1 MCPLSFTLHHIT
13 WFPEY
18 YAQTPWFAR
27 TATWEIAENTA
38 YTQRFLLS
46 DSGVFR
52 VLGFRVLGFWGF
64 GVLGFRVRRL
74 VNAKTLALRRF
85 LSMSKDNIWTPF
97 LSCGQTI
104 GSCRDISPIN
114 PKAIWAVSKTPT
126 GWLRVHNTRTHYIW
140 GIIIRKLGSTC

>member
-1 MCPLSFTLHHIT
+1 MTKIHLLYIPRKKGLVLRCCHHRKCWSLVVEKHVSIIIHIASHHMIPRILRTDPVVCPDCNMRNCRK
-13 WFPEY
+13 Y
-18 YAQTPWFAR
+18 RVYAAFSA
-27 TATWEIAENTA
+27 
-38 YTQRFLLS
+38 
-46 DSGVFR
+46 
-52 VLGFRVLGFWGF
+52 F
-64 GVLGFRVRRL
+64 G
-74 VNAKTLALRRF
+74 F

-114 PKAIWAVSKTPT
+114 PKALWAVSKTPT